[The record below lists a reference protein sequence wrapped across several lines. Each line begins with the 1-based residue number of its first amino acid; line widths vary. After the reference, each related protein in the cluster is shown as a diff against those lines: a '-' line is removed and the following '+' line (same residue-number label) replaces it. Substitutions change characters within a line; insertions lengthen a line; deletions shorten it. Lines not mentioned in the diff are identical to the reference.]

1 MFQAEERVI
10 ALDEAVERYKQG
22 RCPCCGKGVGD
33 PRGLEFRSRLSDLY
47 CHTCRRSWPVELN
60 IEALRDELALSESI
74 LQNGPTLFSISD
86 LSISHE
92 DSPRPTVL
100 GRFGTFIQRTVLRH

>member
-10 ALDEAVERYKQG
+10 ALDEAMERYKQG

-60 IEALRDELALSESI
+60 IEALRDELALSESV
-74 LQNGPTLFSISD
+74 LTNLPLVSVHD
-86 LSISHE
+86 LSIPQE
-92 DSPRPTVL
+92 ASPRVTVV
-100 GRFGTFIQRTVLRH
+100 GRFGTFIQRIVLRP

>member
-33 PRGLEFRSRLSDLY
+33 PRGLEFRSRLSDLF

-60 IEALRDELALSESI
+60 IEALRDELARLESI
-74 LQNGPTLFSISD
+74 LTNLPPVSVPD
-86 LSISHE
+86 LSIPQQA
-92 DSPRPTVL
+92 SPKGTVA
-100 GRFGTFIQRTVLRH
+100 GRFGTFFQRIVLRH

>member
-1 MFQAEERVI
+1 MFQAEERII

-33 PRGLEFRSRLSDLY
+33 PRGLEFRSRLSDLF

-60 IEALRDELALSESI
+60 IEALRDELALLESI
-74 LQNGPTLFSISD
+74 LTNLPPVSVPD
-86 LSISHE
+86 LSIPQQA
-92 DSPRPTVL
+92 SPKGTVA
-100 GRFGTFIQRTVLRH
+100 GRFGTFFQRIVLRH

>member
-33 PRGLEFRSRLSDLY
+33 PRGLEFRSRLSDLF

-60 IEALRDELALSESI
+60 IEALRDELALLESI
-74 LQNGPTLFSISD
+74 LTDLPPVSVPESSIPQ
-86 LSISHE
+86 E
-92 DSPRPTVL
+92 ESPKVTVV
-100 GRFGTFIQRTVLRH
+100 GRFGTFFQRIILRH

>member
-33 PRGLEFRSRLSDLY
+33 PRGLEFRSRLSDLF

-60 IEALRDELALSESI
+60 IEALRDELALLKSI
-74 LQNGPTLFSISD
+74 LTILPPVSVPD
-86 LSISHE
+86 LSIPQK
-92 DSPRPTVL
+92 DYPKVTL
-100 GRFGTFIQRTVLRH
+100 AGRFGTFFQRIILRH

>member
-1 MFQAEERVI
+1 MFQADERVI

-33 PRGLEFRSRLSDLY
+33 PRGLEFRSRLSDLF

-60 IEALRDELALSESI
+60 IEVLRDELALLESI
-74 LQNGPTLFSISD
+74 LTNLPPISVPD
-86 LSISHE
+86 LSIPQE
-92 DSPRPTVL
+92 DSPKVTVAD
-100 GRFGTFIQRTVLRH
+100 RFGIFFQRIVLRH

>member
-33 PRGLEFRSRLSDLY
+33 PRGLEFRSRLSDLF

-60 IEALRDELALSESI
+60 IEALRDEFALLESI
-74 LQNGPTLFSISD
+74 LTNLPPVSVPD
-86 LSISHE
+86 LSIPQQA
-92 DSPRPTVL
+92 SPKGTVA
-100 GRFGTFIQRTVLRH
+100 GRFGTFFQRIVLRH

>member
-33 PRGLEFRSRLSDLY
+33 PRGLEFRSRLSDLF

-60 IEALRDELALSESI
+60 IEALRDELALLESI
-74 LQNGPTLFSISD
+74 LTNLPPVSVPD
-86 LSISHE
+86 LSIPQQA
-92 DSPRPTVL
+92 SPKGTVA
-100 GRFGTFIQRTVLRH
+100 GRFGTFFQRIVLRH

>member
-10 ALDEAVERYKQG
+10 ALDEALERYKQG

-60 IEALRDELALSESI
+60 IEVLREELALSESI
-74 LQNGPTLFSISD
+74 LTNLPPVSVAD
-86 LSISHE
+86 LSIPQE
-92 DSPRPTVL
+92 ASPRVTIV
-100 GRFGTFIQRTVLRH
+100 GRFGTFIQRIVLRP